1 MTKANLIIGIN
12 KNHMSVNQVHLLGR
26 CGQDPEIRSVGQNN
40 VAKASFSLCTGGK
53 YKSHDGREIDDT
65 AWHNIV
71 AWRGLATFAQQYIRK
86 GSQIFLIGHL
96 SYHKYT
102 DANGIER
109 FVTEIIADKIEL
121 CGSKAEPAPAPTPT
135 PSVQVGAQ
143 SPKSL
148 SNPFPDDI
156 GDLPPD
162 DDGMPF

>member
-1 MTKANLIIGIN
+1 MIGIN

-65 AWHNIV
+65 VWHNIV
-71 AWRGLATFAQQYIRK
+71 AWRGLATLAHQYIRK

-96 SYHKYT
+96 SYRKYT

-121 CGSKAEPAPAPTPT
+121 CGSRAEATPPA
-135 PSVQVGAQ
+135 QIEAQ
-143 SPKSL
+143 TPKSL
-148 SNPFPDDI
+148 SYPFPDDI
-156 GDLPPD
+156 GDLPPSG
-162 DDGMPF
+162 GMPF

>member
-1 MTKANLIIGIN
+1 MIGIN

-40 VAKASFSLCTGGK
+40 VTKASFSLCTRGK

-71 AWRGLATFAQQYIRK
+71 AWRGLATLVQQYIRK

-96 SYHKYT
+96 SYRKYT

-121 CGSKAEPAPAPTPT
+121 CGSKAEPAPP
-135 PSVQVGAQ
+135 AQ
-143 SPKSL
+143 IEAQTPKSL

-156 GDLPPD
+156 EDLPPS
-162 DDGMPF
+162 DGMPF

>member
-1 MTKANLIIGIN
+1 
-12 KNHMSVNQVHLLGR
+12 MSVNQVHLLGR

-71 AWRGLATFAQQYIRK
+71 AWRGLATLAQQYIRK

-96 SYHKYT
+96 SYRKYT

-121 CGSKAEPAPAPTPT
+121 CGGKAEATPPA
-135 PSVQVGAQ
+135 QIEAQ
-143 SPKSL
+143 TPKSL
-148 SNPFPDDI
+148 SNPCPDDI
-156 GDLPPD
+156 GDLPPN
-162 DDGMPF
+162 DGMPFYRIQ